1 MEITNRF
8 MDNLFKSNYFWLF
21 YSISLTL
28 FSFNLF
34 LQWGL
39 MVGVLFAI
47 FLGFRWTRLETDL
60 SLVQWRSYVL
70 AIFLYPPIETSIIFL
85 RIKGKLP
92 PDFDF
97 INRGEHF
104 CWAIALI
111 FFFLPLIAG
120 FWKSLNGWQNLILIL
135 GFVCLLGNFNEFLE
149 YLFRIQPSSRDNAL
163 FASFYHDTI
172 LDMTMNLLGG
182 LVGFAI
188 LTRLF
193 AKPRSAPSASDR

>member
-1 MEITNRF
+1 
-8 MDNLFKSNYFWLF
+8 MDNLLKSNYFWLF

-39 MVGVLFAI
+39 MVGVLFLI
-47 FLGFRWTRLETDL
+47 FFGFRWTRLETDL
-60 SLVQWRSYVL
+60 SLLQWRSYLL
-70 AIFLYPPIETSIIFL
+70 AIFLYPPVETSIILL
-85 RIKGKLP
+85 RINGKLP

-120 FWKSLNGWQNLILIL
+120 FWKSLNIWQNLIFIL

-149 YLFRIQPSSRDNAL
+149 YHFRIQPASRDNAL
-163 FASFYHDTI
+163 FAFFYHDTI

-193 AKPRSAPSASDR
+193 AKSKSVGIDRDR